1 MRISSVAV
9 RPRMSLARAVSCTPG
24 SWTTTR
30 SAPCCW
36 MIGSATPSS
45 LTRLRR
51 IVMFCWTAPSWMRFC
66 ASGFRPATS
75 RDSPPA
81 ASCSRTARSGNALA
95 ISFRAS
101 SRSASSR
108 KRSTTFGLRAT
119 TPEYSDLLLA
129 HQRADVGRVAVGGL
143 VERAFHVDLQ
153 QEVHAAAQVEA
164 EVHRQ
169 RADRRQPVRRDD
181 SRLSATMY
189 VVAELRLQH
198 VLGLELRVGVGEA
211 HLDAGG
217 VERRRRGS
225 GMPAPSAHP
234 RRLQAAR
241 CRS

>member
-24 SWTTTR
+24 SCTTTR

-36 MIGSATPSS
+36 TIGSATPSS

-66 ASGFRPATS
+66 ASGFSAAMRRS
-75 RDSPPA
+75 SPPRLLRA
-81 ASCSRTARSGNALA
+81 HGEVGERSSRSRCAP
-95 ISFRAS
+95 S

-108 KRSTTFGLRAT
+108 KRSTTFWPSRA
-119 TPEYSDLLLA
+119 DAAVLDALLA

-143 VERAFHVDLQ
+143 VERGLHVDLQ

-169 RADRRQPVRRDD
+169 RADRRKPVRRRRQQVQRDD
-181 SRLSATMY
+181 
-189 VVAELRLQH
+189 VVLAELR
-198 VLGLELRVGVGEA
+198 
-211 HLDAGG
+211 
-217 VERRRRGS
+217 S
-225 GMPAPSAHP
+225 
-234 RRLQAAR
+234 AAR
-241 CRS
+241 PSP